1 MRLAL
6 AAMAIAAVS
15 AGAPQ
20 RPAQHDADQPVKGV
34 GKLPAGWEGRLDQAG
49 NKLEGVDIKE
59 DKGTLTFTTG
69 PAGIYYKPGM
79 KAEGNFELTATFS
92 QLQPATHPEGYGLFV
107 GGADLQKDEQRYTYV
122 LIRQDGKFLIKSRNG
137 AATPTIVNWMDAV
150 PMREAKGEL
159 KRSNV
164 LAIRAQGDTVHFLV
178 NDREVHHASR
188 ADVNPDGIA
197 GIRINHNLNVQVTT
211 PVLKKM

>member
-1 MRLAL
+1 
-6 AAMAIAAVS
+6 
-15 AGAPQ
+15 
-20 RPAQHDADQPVKGV
+20 
-34 GKLPAGWEGRLDQAG
+34 
-49 NKLEGVDIKE
+49 
-59 DKGTLTFTTG
+59 
-69 PAGIYYKPGM
+69 
-79 KAEGNFELTATFS
+79 
-92 QLQPATHPEGYGLFV
+92 
-107 GGADLQKDEQRYTYV
+107 
-122 LIRQDGKFLIKSRNG
+122 
-137 AATPTIVNWMDAV
+137 MDAV

>member
-1 MRLAL
+1 
-6 AAMAIAAVS
+6 
-15 AGAPQ
+15 
-20 RPAQHDADQPVKGV
+20 
-34 GKLPAGWEGRLDQAG
+34 
-49 NKLEGVDIKE
+49 
-59 DKGTLTFTTG
+59 
-69 PAGIYYKPGM
+69 M

-164 LAIRAQGDTVHFLV
+164 LGIRAQGDTVHFLV